1 VTDVGDKPSAPR
13 RRPARTGSARA
24 TIYEVAELA
33 GVSPATVSRVFNGFN
48 VSAKYANAV
57 KKAAIE
63 LGFRPNPAARTLRT
77 RTSEVITLV
86 IADIENP
93 FFTALARGV
102 EEVARASGY
111 SVVLCNSD
119 EDEEREK
126 SYLEMAASQHMAG
139 VIITPATDHT
149 DVSEWLAHGTPVVS
163 VDRTLSHVNVDAVMV
178 DNQAGAR
185 DATRRLLERGFR
197 RIACITGPSGTE
209 TADERTSGWRN
220 AMPDSGRAV
229 PDGYLVRALAKDSG
243 GREAMET
250 LLALPEPPEAVFVG
264 QNLMG
269 IGVLEALASAGI
281 SPVKFGV
288 SILGDLSFA
297 ATLIP
302 QAVDVFS
309 LPAREMGRTA
319 AQLILERIGGDKR
332 PPRTIIVRRSA
343 PQFESD

>member
-1 VTDVGDKPSAPR
+1 MTGVKDKPPVPSAH
-13 RRPARTGSARA
+13 RPARA
-24 TIYEVAELA
+24 TIYEVATLA

-57 KKAAIE
+57 KKAAAE
-63 LGFRPNPAARTLRT
+63 LGFRPNSAARTLRT

-126 SYLEMAASQHMAG
+126 TYLAMAAAQHMAG

-163 VDRTLSHVNVDAVMV
+163 VDRTLAYANVDAVMV

-185 DATRRLLERGFR
+185 DATRRLIERGFR
-197 RIACITGPSGTE
+197 RVACVTGPSGTE
-209 TADERTSGWRN
+209 TADERTSGWRDV
-220 AMPDSGRAV
+220 MLDHGGVTPER
-229 PDGYLVRALAKDSG
+229 YLVRALAKDSG
-243 GREAMET
+243 GREAMEK
-250 LLALPEPPEAVFVG
+250 LLALPEPPDAVFVG

-281 SPVKFGV
+281 SPEKFGV

-302 QAVDVFS
+302 PAVDVFS

-319 AQLILERIGGDKR
+319 AQLILERIAGDKR
-332 PPRTIIVRRSA
+332 PPRTVVVRRSA
-343 PQFESD
+343 E